1 MTSSDHSGHQAS
13 RSDENATGQA
23 FRQTHPAPDTE
34 SPPTPSH
41 LWIAA
46 GLTFTPLILSLAT
59 WLAPRLQLS
68 HAAQDLCTFLGAVS
82 TLSISLFLLAQGRLP
97 TRGWIAVGS
106 VAGVLLGFTAYVGVQ
121 SAFAITLVGTTLV
134 ALGHTIGHAVGS
146 RIEHPG
152 HLLPACVVAGCVD
165 LASVIHPKGPT
176 HAIVSSERALD
187 LLTLS
192 FPVLGT
198 QAFAPSIGVGDMVFA
213 ALLLGTAARHQL
225 STLRFALLITAGL
238 VLAGVLS
245 ALLLRA
251 VPALP
256 TIGLCTVLG
265 VRQARHL
272 RPKDRKTATLF
283 MVGAITLGVGVVIS
297 RFLA

>member
-23 FRQTHPAPDTE
+23 FRQTHPATDAD
-34 SPPTPSH
+34 SSPTPSY
-41 LWIAA
+41 LWVAA
-46 GLTFTPLILSLAT
+46 GLSFTPLILSSAI
-59 WLAPRLQLS
+59 WLAPLLQLS
-68 HAAQDLCTFLGAVS
+68 HATQDLSTFLGAVS

-97 TRGWIAVGS
+97 TRGWIAVGAIAS
-106 VAGVLLGFTAYVGVQ
+106 LTLGITAYAGVQ
-121 SAFAITLVGTTLV
+121 SAFAITVVGTTLV

-198 QAFAPSIGVGDMVFA
+198 EAFAPSIGVGDIVFA
-213 ALLLGTAARHQL
+213 ALLLGTAARHRL
-225 STLRFALLITAGL
+225 STLRFASLITVGL

-265 VRQARHL
+265 VRQTRQL
-272 RPKDRKTATLF
+272 RPRDRKTATLF
-283 MVGAITLGVGVVIS
+283 MIGAVALGVGVVIS